1 MRDWTRRYF
10 SDVFLTAPADLPVA
24 WPTPR
29 DSDPNDPTHCAA
41 CASRMHPEH
50 RAGADYHDRRCTHPY
65 ADLQASSLSNLIERR
80 VHEHGTSHGW
90 VLSDL

>member
-29 DSDPNDPTHCAA
+29 DSDPNDPTHARHGCTQSSALARIITTYDA
-41 CASRMHPEH
+41 C
-50 RAGADYHDRRCTHPY
+50 
-65 ADLQASSLSNLIERR
+65 
-80 VHEHGTSHGW
+80 VHNPTYS
-90 VLSDL
+90 